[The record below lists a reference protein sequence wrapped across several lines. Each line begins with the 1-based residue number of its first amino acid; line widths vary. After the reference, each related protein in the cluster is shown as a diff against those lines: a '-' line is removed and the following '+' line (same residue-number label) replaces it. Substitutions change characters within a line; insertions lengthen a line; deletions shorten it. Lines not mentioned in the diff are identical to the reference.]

1 MKYMLHKCAEEL
13 ADICCKRG
21 WIQEGLRPWCIYTLE
36 KWLSIMLFFSAAI
49 VWASFSDLYVETVSF
64 LIPFYSLRRRIGGYH
79 TKNAYFCFFIS
90 IISVMIASSVIG
102 TYLLLL
108 PLWILMIVDSIVV
121 IIAIVIRPTY
131 PPQVHFTQKEITA
144 NFYKKNDLINI
155 FFAIQLISG
164 FFGKQ
169 ILAYSL
175 CGISF
180 CITTVIIQK
189 QEWKSEIEKT

>member
-1 MKYMLHKCAEEL
+1 MLHKCAEEL

-21 WIQEGLRPWCIYTLE
+21 WIQEGLRPWCIYSLE

-64 LIPFYSLRRRIGGYH
+64 LIPFYSLRRRLGGCH

-90 IISVMIASSVIG
+90 IISVM
-102 TYLLLL
+102 
-108 PLWILMIVDSIVV
+108 ILMIVDSIVV